1 MTDIKQKKMEFLKL
15 FQEHTEYE
23 TYINGSGTTL
33 PNVSLCAQQ
42 NEVHYNRQ
50 FNKDIIYKASAKLQE
65 STSSEGYENVGIYV
79 TALDATI
86 ESHTFENG
94 VGTVKFETNLTTIG
108 KWAFLFTEITEVIIP
123 KTVTNIGIAAF
134 GGCTGLT
141 SVTIEATTPPT
152 LGISAFNDVNCTF
165 YVPAESVNAY
175 KESYDWSGYASRIQ
189 AIP

>member
-1 MTDIKQKKMEFLKL
+1 MEFLKL
-15 FQEHTEYE
+15 FENHSQYE
-23 TYINGSGTTL
+23 EFAGGGAMVR
-33 PNVSLCAQQ
+33 PNVSHCISE
-42 NEVHYNRQ
+42 NEVHYNAQ
-50 FNKDIIYKASAKLQE
+50 INKDIIYKAGAKLQE
-65 STSSEGYENVGIYV
+65 STYSSGEDNVGIYV

-108 KWAFLFTEITEVIIP
+108 KWAFLFTEITEIIIP

-152 LGISAFNDVNCTF
+152 LGSSAFNDVNCTF
-165 YVPAESVNAY
+165 YVPAESVDTY
-175 KESYDWSGYASRIQ
+175 KESNDWSSFASRIQ